1 MQFANNTTQLQEIDN
16 NDSITL
22 LDVVEFIQAWWKA
35 SVIAALVGGCIG
47 FGGWALFAKYKAES
61 IMINQGALTFM
72 SWRGLQKNLPILA
85 AQMISN
91 KQIKNEEEDQF
102 LNLTNGKWWEKNIV
116 PTYSLTKNDTKDLA
130 TISKEIQES
139 GGTNILNLVVTTT
152 GSNKKNAAT
161 NAEITTTFI
170 KQGAAYLQVKSL
182 INGYEANI
190 LNTDAEL
197 QKKITD
203 AEVDLKFMRERAKN
217 LEALRQRFPA
227 NAAVNSGQVIDLKD
241 SNAKFMPISTQL
253 VAINTDINS
262 TVESLQLMQHKLAQ
276 TAALREFVVQATPI
290 VSRDTNGIAV
300 VDALLEVESSL
311 RQKLK
316 PEDTNGLQMLN
327 NIKATLI
334 GMRTGFTKNLDTD
347 LVPYVSKPSPLPAT
361 AGGLF
366 GGAILT
372 ILYALARKTL
382 NSLKAR
388 PVITG

>member
-1 MQFANNTTQLQEIDN
+1 MRPANETSQPLITDN
-16 NDSITL
+16 DDAISLADII
-22 LDVVEFIQAWWKA
+22 VFIQDWWKTI
-35 SVIAALVGGCIG
+35 VIAALVGGCVG
-47 FGGWALFAKYKAES
+47 FGGWALLVKYKAES
-61 IMINQGALTFM
+61 IMINHGALTFM

-91 KQIKNEEEDQF
+91 KQVKSEENEQF
-102 LNLTNGKWWEKNIV
+102 RNLANAKWWEKNVV

-130 TISKEIQES
+130 TISKELQDS
-139 GGTNILNLVVTTT
+139 GATNILNLVVTTS
-152 GSNKKNAAT
+152 GSNKKIAET

-170 KQGAAYLQVKSL
+170 KQGAAYLQVKNL
-182 INGYEANI
+182 INGYEANV

-203 AEVDLKFMRERAKN
+203 AEVDLKFMRERSKN
-217 LEALRQRFPA
+217 LEALRQRYPA

-276 TAALREFVVQATPI
+276 TAALREFVMQAKPI
-290 VSRDTNGIAV
+290 VSHDTNGIAV
-300 VDALLEVESSL
+300 VDGLLEIESSL
-311 RQKLK
+311 RQQLT

-327 NIKATLI
+327 DIKATLV

-347 LVPYVSKPSPLPAT
+347 LHPYVSKPSPLPAT
-361 AGGLF
+361 AGGLL
-366 GGAILT
+366 GGAVLT
-372 ILYALARKTL
+372 ILYALTRKAL
-382 NSLKAR
+382 NGLKTR
-388 PVITG
+388 SVTTS

>member
-1 MQFANNTTQLQEIDN
+1 MQSVNDTAQIIVTDS
-16 NDSITL
+16 NDSISFI
-22 LDVVEFIQAWWKA
+22 DIVDFIQAWWKA
-35 SVIAALVGGCIG
+35 IVVAALVGGCLG
-47 FGGWALFAKYKAES
+47 FGGWALLAKYKAES
-61 IMINQGALTFM
+61 IMINEGALTFM

-91 KQIKNEEEDQF
+91 KQVKKEEEDQF
-102 LNLTNGKWWEKNIV
+102 LNLANAKWWEKNIV
-116 PTYSLTKNDTKDLA
+116 PTYSLTKNDTKDLV
-130 TISKEIQES
+130 TISKELQES

-161 NAEITTTFI
+161 NAEITTKFI

-227 NAAVNSGQVIDLKD
+227 NVAVNSGQVIDLKD

-253 VAINTDINS
+253 VAVNTDINS

-276 TAALREFVVQATPI
+276 TATLREFVIQATPI

-300 VDALLEVESSL
+300 IDALLEVESSL
-311 RQKLK
+311 RQQLK
-316 PEDTNGLQMLN
+316 PNDTNGLQSLN

-334 GMRTGFTKNLDTD
+334 GMRTGFTKNFYTD
-347 LVPYVSKPSPLPAT
+347 LVPYVSKPNALPAT

-366 GGAILT
+366 GAAVLT
-372 ILYALARKTL
+372 ILYALTRKTF
-382 NSLKAR
+382 NSLKASR
-388 PVITG
+388 L